1 MLPLVNKDAMP
12 EMATALFN
20 DLRSRFACF
29 YDDGGAIGRRYRR
42 MDEVGTPFCLTVDGQ
57 SAEDQKVTV
66 RHRDTMGQ
74 ERVSIDHVATY
85 LRERLG

>member
-1 MLPLVNKDAMP
+1 
-12 EMATALFN
+12 
-20 DLRSRFACF
+20 
-29 YDDGGAIGRRYRR
+29 

-85 LRERLG
+85 LRERLA